1 MEGDRVILEFD
12 FAEGLKTSDSQ
23 AVRIFEVAGAD
34 GVFVPAEAVIEDD
47 KVILDSAVESPEYVR
62 YAWQPYTNANLVNGE
77 GLPASTFFTTVSK
90 N

>member
-1 MEGDRVILEFD
+1 
-12 FAEGLKTSDSQ
+12 
-23 AVRIFEVAGAD
+23 
-34 GVFVPAEAVIEDD
+34 VPAEAVIEDD

-62 YAWQPYTNANLVNGE
+62 YAWQPYTSANLVNGE